1 MELTVEEILDLY
13 KKEDTTD
20 LFKASWDVT
29 TKYHGDNVYLRGL
42 VEFTNKCVINCE
54 YCGIRRD
61 NKNVNR
67 YSLDDETIV
76 NSCMEGF
83 NKGLRTFV
91 LQGGEDKDISVAAL
105 CETVKKIKIATN
117 NEAAITLSFGART
130 LEEYIM
136 MKAAGA
142 DRYLLRFETSDED
155 LFFKLR
161 GMPLSKRLQ
170 NLADIRTS
178 GLQVGSGYMTGL
190 PGETEEIRINNA
202 LLCRELDL
210 DMVGIGPFIPSG
222 ETPLAGSPQEP
233 IELAIKG
240 TALLRL
246 FLPKAHIP
254 ATTAAGSLK
263 PTGREDMI
271 KAGANVMMPNLTP
284 VSVKKDYLL
293 YPGKICL
300 DDTGAQCIGCMGM
313 RVKTVGREISFSR
326 ADALRLV
333 DDPKQ
338 PGVSENA

>member
-1 MELTVEEILDLY
+1 MGRTIDQILELY
-13 KKEDTTD
+13 NREDSSE
-20 LFKASWDVT
+20 LIQAAWDVT
-29 TKYHGDNVYLRGL
+29 TEYHGDNVYLRGL

-61 NKNVNR
+61 NTNVNR
-67 YSLDDETIV
+67 YSLSPETIV
-76 NSCMEGF
+76 ETCMEGF
-83 NKGLRTFV
+83 EKGLRTFV
-91 LQGGEDKDISVAAL
+91 LQGGEDKDISVSDL
-105 CETVKKIKIATN
+105 CETVKMIKKATN
-117 NEAAITLSFGART
+117 NEAAVTLSFGARS
-130 LEEYIM
+130 LEEYKM

-155 LFFKLR
+155 LYFKLR
-161 GMPLSKRLQ
+161 GMPLKNRLQ
-170 NLADIRTS
+170 NLEDIRES

-202 LLCRELDL
+202 LLCHKLKL
-210 DMVGIGPFIPSG
+210 DMVGIGPFIPSD
-222 ETPLAGSPQEP
+222 ETPLAGSTQEP
-233 IELAIKG
+233 IEYAIKG

-246 FLPKAHIP
+246 LLPKAHIP

-300 DDTGAQCIGCMGM
+300 DDTGTQCIGCMGM
-313 RVKTVGREISFSR
+313 RVKSVGRAIDFSK
-326 ADALRLV
+326 ADALRI
-333 DDPKQ
+333 K
-338 PGVSENA
+338 NA